1 MKNSPRALSVGGIIC
16 LAYFFVSPH
25 RPNPAVDPVPFGH
38 WTLRDKAAQRRSLL
52 RWGFQTVLRLHT
64 FIAAALIFISSS
76 AFACGEE
83 EAIAF
88 AKHFFA
94 EHRTFYFKDSP
105 AVRDS
110 VTPALYRA
118 LQNHYR
124 CAAQDGLC
132 HIDYE
137 PWLGA
142 QDGEVSGPISFSF
155 ASPGNN
161 KASVSL
167 RYQFELSPDRPKKR
181 QTVVLHLT
189 SASEPQCWKVS
200 DLITPLGQSLAKLYR
215 AKPQPINPQ
224 DAAR

>member
-1 MKNSPRALSVGGIIC
+1 MKPRSA
-16 LAYFFVSPH
+16 
-25 RPNPAVDPVPFGH
+25 GH
-38 WTLRDKAAQRRSLL
+38 LE
-52 RWGFQTVLRLHT
+52 RWGFQTVLRAYTLLAT
-64 FIAAALIFISSS
+64 ATMFFSSS

-88 AKHFFA
+88 AKRFFA

-105 AVRDS
+105 AVRES
-110 VTPALYRA
+110 VTPALYQA

-142 QDGEVSGPISFSF
+142 QDGEVSGPISFAFS
-155 ASPGNN
+155 SQGNN

-167 RYQFELSPDRPKKR
+167 RYQFELSPDRPKKK
-181 QTVVLHLT
+181 QTVVLHLA
-189 SASEPQCWKVS
+189 SAKEPQCWKVS

-215 AKPQPINPQ
+215 AKPQRIRLDRACHDLNRLLDEPGP
-224 DAAR
+224 

>member
-1 MKNSPRALSVGGIIC
+1 MTRILCISQFMVHLLV
-16 LAYFFVSPH
+16 
-25 RPNPAVDPVPFGH
+25 
-38 WTLRDKAAQRRSLL
+38 LRTL
-52 RWGFQTVLRLHT
+52 RWGFQSMLLLNTLV
-64 FIAAALIFISSS
+64 AAALVFMSSS
-76 AFACGEE
+76 TFACGEE

-88 AKHFFA
+88 AKRFFA
-94 EHRTFYFKDSP
+94 DHRTFYFKDSP
-105 AVRDS
+105 AVRES
-110 VTPALYRA
+110 VTSALYQA

-124 CAAQDGLC
+124 CQVQEGLC

-155 ASPGNN
+155 ASKGNG

-167 RYQFELSPDRPKKR
+167 RYLFELSRDRPKTK
-181 QTVVLHLT
+181 QTVVLHLA
-189 SASEPQCWKVS
+189 SAEPPQCWRVS

>member
-1 MKNSPRALSVGGIIC
+1 MKLRRASELG
-16 LAYFFVSPH
+16 
-25 RPNPAVDPVPFGH
+25 
-38 WTLRDKAAQRRSLL
+38 
-52 RWGFQTVLRLHT
+52 RWGYQSVLRFPTIL
-64 FIAAALIFISSS
+64 AAAAILVSSS
-76 AFACGEE
+76 TFACGEE

-88 AKHFFA
+88 AKRFFA

-105 AVRDS
+105 AVRES
-110 VTPALYRA
+110 VTPALYQA
-118 LQNHYR
+118 LLNHYR
-124 CAAQDGLC
+124 CQAQEGMC

-142 QDGEVSGPISFSF
+142 QDGEISGPISFSF
-155 ASPGNN
+155 ASHSND

-167 RYQFELSPDRPKKR
+167 HYQFELSPDRPKKK
-181 QTVVLHLT
+181 QAVVLHLV
-189 SASEPQCWKVS
+189 SAKEPLCWKVG